1 MAGSK
6 QEELTVEQEIE
17 NILDLYAHY
26 GATDVMNYITK
37 AGATKRFQE
46 LINQHVR
53 VALEEVKSKEQPYLS
68 IHSDEDDSNQVESYA
83 VPVSA
88 IDDVIMRYK

>member
-53 VALEEVKSKEQPYLS
+53 AALEEVKSKAYTEKTMPPRTLIS
-68 IHSDEDDSNQVESYA
+68 
-83 VPVSA
+83 VSA
-88 IDDVIMRYK
+88 VDDVMKEYL